1 MTAIGVEQQTKSTTM
16 EMETSTRVLSS
27 LFCSRD
33 LNLLFSGTDDTGLGV
48 RAEETGLREALGT
61 CSSLT
66 IVRNLLT
73 IRVFKMARSRMGATL
88 HKISKTTT

>member
-1 MTAIGVEQQTKSTTM
+1 MTAIGVEQQTNSTTM
-16 EMETSTRVLSS
+16 EMETSTSVLSS

-33 LNLLFSGTDDTGLGV
+33 LNLLFSGTLSDTGTDDTGLGV

-66 IVRNLLT
+66 IVRNLL
-73 IRVFKMARSRMGATL
+73 KSSQ
-88 HKISKTTT
+88 KSKYQ